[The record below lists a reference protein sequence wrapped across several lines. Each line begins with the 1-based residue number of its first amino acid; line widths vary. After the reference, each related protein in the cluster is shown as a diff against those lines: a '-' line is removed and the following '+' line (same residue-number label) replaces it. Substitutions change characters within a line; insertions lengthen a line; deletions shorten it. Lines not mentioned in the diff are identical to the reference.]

1 MNSTSNLK
9 DFTYITKNTPMK
21 NTMLL
26 TLSFFLSILILHAQE
41 ETPLNKN
48 TPEHKWSATTSY
60 GFASYMSLN
69 RSFDHSNAPHGVFE
83 FALDYLH
90 KENASFGFSFMR
102 STMTNSYDRIFEYTF
117 LDTGNQFQVV
127 FDNYQS
133 TFVRD
138 IYELHYRNFYFEN
151 KLSTSIGLYVF
162 NDKRNYYN
170 PFRRQLEG
178 ENYNY
183 FGVSFAVGYYYP
195 VKDYFDIGVNV
206 RGLFSLDGTDFMAL
220 PFVRFKF

>member
-1 MNSTSNLK
+1 MNSASNLK

-26 TLSFFLSILILHAQE
+26 TLSFFLSILVLHAQE

-48 TPEHKWSATTSY
+48 TPEHKWSFTTAY
-60 GFASYMSLN
+60 GVASYMSIRRGFEN
-69 RSFDHSNAPHGVFE
+69 SNAPHGVFE

-102 STMTNSYDRIFEYTF
+102 STMTNSYDRVFEYTF

-162 NDKRNYYN
+162 NDKTNSNSGGLAIYGEDYY
-170 PFRRQLEG
+170 
-178 ENYNY
+178 Y

-206 RGLFSLDGTDFMAL
+206 RGLFSLDGIDFMGL